1 MPTAAARVDSPPKD
15 DAELGAL
22 ARDHAGDG
30 RQLPLAAWVAT
41 TETLLAAGCRLGY
54 REEQCFSRHEASK
67 AVGNGAEDVG
77 MEGHPTSESEPA
89 LPSGGSEDSD
99 RLVETLRRVSTRVE
113 RLLLLP
119 FESCAEALG
128 EQAEWALRYGT
139 RMVRLPTTAKTSE
152 DGLLCMRLE
161 DFVRPAETCSCCS
174 SCCREWRRTLRRVW
188 PLVRIAL
195 GGVRTHVQ
203 LLDSLLR
210 AAARL
215 VRLSCPP
222 RKGSTACCRASCV
235 DANCWLPESPPKLAF
250 DRICACT
257 HAAWAFLRIP
267 STLAISCCR
276 SSPLYL
282 PAVLP
287 LMTRSDAQALLHATA
302 LSCAPI
308 APPLAAATQSDEA
321 APRQRESAAA
331 VCDSCGNKSGASK
344 ETPVHHGDRA
354 QGIPA
359 GGAVPRTAL
368 LLTTPPTP
376 LRLCTY
382 ALLPLVYGAHSMIA
396 SCGAVAG
403 EGHCL
408 NASEAHSRCENRSD
422 VSHVSQDHVLLAVH
436 RGVTADMILASH
448 SVDTL
453 ASIFLPRRASQALRA
468 RRAELLRD
476 LLAEWVGELADR
488 QGRINE
494 GQHTPGRVL
503 DGTSWS
509 RLGVYETLVP
519 VGTQQGL
526 RFGPIAHAAED
537 SVHALRRFFSVF
549 AQARIGLELDPSLT
563 AALVRHSGAL
573 REALLRL

>member
-1 MPTAAARVDSPPKD
+1 
-15 DAELGAL
+15 
-22 ARDHAGDG
+22 
-30 RQLPLAAWVAT
+30 
-41 TETLLAAGCRLGY
+41 
-54 REEQCFSRHEASK
+54 
-67 AVGNGAEDVG
+67 
-77 MEGHPTSESEPA
+77 
-89 LPSGGSEDSD
+89 
-99 RLVETLRRVSTRVE
+99 
-113 RLLLLP
+113 
-119 FESCAEALG
+119 
-128 EQAEWALRYGT
+128 
-139 RMVRLPTTAKTSE
+139 
-152 DGLLCMRLE
+152 
-161 DFVRPAETCSCCS
+161 
-174 SCCREWRRTLRRVW
+174 
-188 PLVRIAL
+188 
-195 GGVRTHVQ
+195 
-203 LLDSLLR
+203 
-210 AAARL
+210 
-215 VRLSCPP
+215 
-222 RKGSTACCRASCV
+222 
-235 DANCWLPESPPKLAF
+235 
-250 DRICACT
+250 
-257 HAAWAFLRIP
+257 
-267 STLAISCCR
+267 
-276 SSPLYL
+276 
-282 PAVLP
+282 
-287 LMTRSDAQALLHATA
+287 
-302 LSCAPI
+302 
-308 APPLAAATQSDEA
+308 
-321 APRQRESAAA
+321 
-331 VCDSCGNKSGASK
+331 
-344 ETPVHHGDRA
+344 
-354 QGIPA
+354 
-359 GGAVPRTAL
+359 
-368 LLTTPPTP
+368 
-376 LRLCTY
+376 
-382 ALLPLVYGAHSMIA
+382 MIA